1 MSATLTALTL
11 AAALGCGLIAGVF
24 FAFSSFVMAGLAR
37 LAPADGIAA
46 MQAIN
51 VTAVTFAFMLA
62 LFGTGAACVALAGWA
77 LAEWGE
83 PFAGY
88 LAAGSVLYLAGAIG
102 MTLAFHVPR
111 NDALARLEPGDAEAA
126 QHWSRYLAAW
136 TAGNHV
142 RAATSLGAAA
152 AFTLA
157 LHVG

>member
-1 MSATLTALTL
+1 MSAPLTALTL
-11 AAALGCGLIAGVF
+11 AAALGSGLVAGVF

-62 LFGTGAACVALAGWA
+62 LFGTGAACLALAGWA

-88 LAAGSVLYLAGAIG
+88 LLAGAVLYLTGAIG
-102 MTLAFHVPR
+102 LTLAYHVPR
-111 NDALARLEPGDAEAA
+111 NDALARLHAGDAGAA
-126 QHWSRYLAAW
+126 EHWSRYVATW
-136 TAGNHV
+136 TTGNHA
-142 RAATSLGAAA
+142 RTAASLGATA
-152 AFTLA
+152 AFALA